1 MILRKTIKANVFALT
16 KSKESMLREEYNN
29 FQATLRGFNVPL
41 YSATKQQ
48 AQRLLRKLKGKPKE
62 KTYPLILRRDVF
74 NIKETKNKLAKF
86 WVKIPVHH
94 IRGGVKVP
102 IQLPKNQEN
111 LLSLN
116 IREGKLI
123 RKGNHWSLH
132 IVVMK

>member
-86 WVKIPVHH
+86 WVKFLFI
-94 IRGGVKVP
+94 ILEGELRFRSNFQRTKK
-102 IQLPKNQEN
+102 IFCLLILEREN
-111 LLSLN
+111 
-116 IREGKLI
+116 
-123 RKGNHWSLH
+123 
-132 IVVMK
+132 